1 MRNREHLAL
10 VKKGREEHAEDTAAE
25 SSRPAKSVSLT
36 EGRGTSRLGSDSSGP
51 HGRSAS
57 LLPSVSGTES
67 GPEPCRVADP
77 DGKPQQLPSP
87 TASVAAPRP
96 LGASGPEPFF
106 CHDPFG
112 LWIESILED
121 KDA

>member
-1 MRNREHLAL
+1 MFGATVRNREHLAL
-10 VKKGREEHAEDTAAE
+10 VKT
-25 SSRPAKSVSLT
+25 
-36 EGRGTSRLGSDSSGP
+36 
-51 HGRSAS
+51 
-57 LLPSVSGTES
+57 

-87 TASVAAPRP
+87 TATVAAPRP

-106 CHDPFG
+106 CTDPFG

-121 KDA
+121 K